1 MTEIAALL
9 HRLRTVHRMT
19 QMDIERATGIP
30 QPRLS
35 RWQSGSSTVAS
46 DALRLKAL
54 LDMKDAEASF
64 RGEG

>member
-1 MTEIAALL
+1 
-9 HRLRTVHRMT
+9 MT

-64 RGEG
+64 SGEG